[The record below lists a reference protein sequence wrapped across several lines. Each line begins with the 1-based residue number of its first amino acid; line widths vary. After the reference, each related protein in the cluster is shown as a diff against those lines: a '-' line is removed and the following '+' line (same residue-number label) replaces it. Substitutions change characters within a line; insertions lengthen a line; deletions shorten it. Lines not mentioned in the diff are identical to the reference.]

1 MTDTSRIIARE
12 VTRLLR
18 EERIGAGLS
27 IYRVA
32 KKSGVSQQMIGYVER
47 GMRNPTLDT
56 LLRIA
61 GALNVDLWK
70 LIKRAQNALHRG
82 ARSKHQI

>member
-1 MTDTSRIIARE
+1 VE
-12 VTRLLR
+12 VARLLR
-18 EERIGAGLS
+18 SERIRRGLS
-27 IYRVA
+27 MYRVA
-32 KKSGVSQQMIGYVER
+32 KSSGLSLQIISYVEH
-47 GMRNPTLDT
+47 GKRNPTLDT